1 MLWKLNRVS
10 WPQREWNIEIVS
22 FDCGQ
27 EMSYVWI
34 EAIITMFGL
43 LDKDMFPI
51 KDLISLMKLLFSTD
65 FLY

>member
-1 MLWKLNRVS
+1 
-10 WPQREWNIEIVS
+10 
-22 FDCGQ
+22 
-27 EMSYVWI
+27 MSYVWI